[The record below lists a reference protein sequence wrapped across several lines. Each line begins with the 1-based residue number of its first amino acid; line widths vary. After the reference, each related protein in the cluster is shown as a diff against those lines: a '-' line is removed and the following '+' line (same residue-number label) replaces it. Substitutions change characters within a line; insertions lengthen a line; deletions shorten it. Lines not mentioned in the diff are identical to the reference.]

1 MTLKSLSLKQ
11 TALSLLSVSAL
22 ALMACGDSME
32 TTTSEIVTTHN
43 VNLLDYPLSS
53 VLSCLP
59 DENALVAA
67 HRGTSRSWDIPENS
81 LEGLTRL
88 IDAGTLIAEIDIAGL
103 KDGEHI
109 LYHDGVWER
118 KSTGQGPVASS
129 TSEDRDKILL
139 KSFAGTLSSERPPLL
154 SDVLKLSKGKI
165 FLEVDFK
172 SSAKTDEVLRQ
183 IRQNNMS
190 DQVVLIAYTD
200 ERAKEL
206 HALAPEMLLSAP
218 GEGKGKGLAPNKTLL
233 WMGRDIGSAVAPT
246 DTAGYIGM
254 IGRDDPAE
262 TKAKRA
268 KFLVSDYPNDL
279 PAILGPDNMSKIS
292 KCLKA

>member
-109 LYHDGVWER
+109 L
-118 KSTGQGPVASS
+118 
-129 TSEDRDKILL
+129 
-139 KSFAGTLSSERPPLL
+139 F
-154 SDVLKLSKGKI
+154 
-165 FLEVDFK
+165 
-172 SSAKTDEVLRQ
+172 
-183 IRQNNMS
+183 
-190 DQVVLIAYTD
+190 
-200 ERAKEL
+200 
-206 HALAPEMLLSAP
+206 
-218 GEGKGKGLAPNKTLL
+218 KTLK
-233 WMGRDIGSAVAPT
+233 GQ
-246 DTAGYIGM
+246 
-254 IGRDDPAE
+254 
-262 TKAKRA
+262 
-268 KFLVSDYPNDL
+268 N
-279 PAILGPDNMSKIS
+279 ILRSGF
-292 KCLKA
+292 